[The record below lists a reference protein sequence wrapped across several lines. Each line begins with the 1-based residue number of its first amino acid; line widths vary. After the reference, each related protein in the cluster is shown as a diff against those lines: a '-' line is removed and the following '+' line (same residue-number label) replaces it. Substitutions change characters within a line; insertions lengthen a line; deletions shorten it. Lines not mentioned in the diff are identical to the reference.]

1 MCYNLPSLY
10 IKEAIEK
17 QNTEIITVTEPS
29 DLKLRPT
36 VKGPNCPTRKLIN
49 LIDILSKPFIKLSPV
64 SCVTCVRDSTDSVK
78 KCQGDVNV
86 STKIVTLDVIN
97 LYTNI
102 QHDLGLEAINYL
114 LLLTIKTCSQGLRKN
129 FS

>member
-1 MCYNLPSLY
+1 ML
-10 IKEAIEK
+10 
-17 QNTEIITVTEPS
+17 
-29 DLKLRPT
+29 
-36 VKGPNCPTRKLIN
+36 
-49 LIDILSKPFIKLSPV
+49 
-64 SCVTCVRDSTDSVK
+64 
-78 KCQGDVNV
+78 